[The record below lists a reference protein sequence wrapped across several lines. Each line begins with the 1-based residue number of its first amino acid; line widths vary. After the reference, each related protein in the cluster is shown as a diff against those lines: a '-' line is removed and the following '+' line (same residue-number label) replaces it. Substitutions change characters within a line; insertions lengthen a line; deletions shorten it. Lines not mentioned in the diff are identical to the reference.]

1 MPRDAFGSCAPDI
14 PLLRTYLYYGHTYL
28 ARFRDV
34 LCLNSPDWDTDIGRA
49 ITLLSR
55 HPGFAPALL

>member
-1 MPRDAFGSCAPDI
+1 MMPRDAFGSCAPDI

-34 LCLNSPDWDTDIGRA
+34 LCLNSPD
-49 ITLLSR
+49 
-55 HPGFAPALL
+55 